1 MAENK
6 QYITHIQE
14 NGTVMISE
22 DVVANIVAD
31 VIILFSSQVRAFMKN
46 GAKFIA
52 SGIIDSRA
60 DEVCTALQN
69 AGLVLKERI
78 EENGWVCL
86 VCE

>member
-1 MAENK
+1 MK
-6 QYITHIQE
+6 Q
-14 NGTVMISE
+14 
-22 DVVANIVAD
+22 
-31 VIILFSSQVRAFMKN
+31 
-46 GAKFIA
+46 GATFIA

-60 DEVCTALQN
+60 DEVCLALQS